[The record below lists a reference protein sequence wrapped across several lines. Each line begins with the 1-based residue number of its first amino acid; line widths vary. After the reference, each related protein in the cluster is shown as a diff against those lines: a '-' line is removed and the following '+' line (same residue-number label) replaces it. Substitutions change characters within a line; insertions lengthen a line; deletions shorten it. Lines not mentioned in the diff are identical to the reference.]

1 VRERQPRGAGDV
13 HPFRGVARAGFGGD
27 VGFGESSVGG
37 GGGGGG
43 VPNRLYEAHCWCW
56 LFSKFVDVGEG
67 WLVVGD
73 GGLAG
78 RKDDEQGA

>member
-1 VRERQPRGAGDV
+1 
-13 HPFRGVARAGFGGD
+13 
-27 VGFGESSVGG
+27 
-37 GGGGGG
+37 